1 MYGQHTT
8 FIVGEESREQIE
20 QAIAGLRDVV
30 KGQDGFSSITFFF
43 DERTH
48 EFLSTSLWD
57 SKEAADTGG
66 KVLTKA
72 VQDALGDDLKDQVL
86 NRSIEMLEV

>member
-1 MYGQHTT
+1 MHGQLTT
-8 FIVGEESREQIE
+8 FIVGENSREQVE

-57 SKEAADTGG
+57 SKEAADAGG
-66 KVLTKA
+66 KALTKA
-72 VQDALGDDLKDQVL
+72 VQGALGDDLKDQVV
-86 NRSIEMLEV
+86 NRTVDVLDA

>member
-8 FIVGEESREQIE
+8 FIVGENSREQVE

-43 DERTH
+43 DDRTQ

-57 SKEAADTGG
+57 SQEAADAGG
-66 KVLTKA
+66 KALTKA
-72 VQDALGDDLKDQVL
+72 LQDALGDDLKDQVL
-86 NRSIEMLEV
+86 NRTVEMLEV